1 MSRKKKTEPKEEYEN
16 HMEYSERYLHA
27 TLVPCSHGGARLLRH
42 VYRIFLEYVNDLLKN
57 NEKKQY
63 KSERKLWDAARCFR
77 VFLMPGMFSCRN
89 HGTILIRE
97 VNL

>member
-27 TLVPCSHGGARLLRH
+27 TL
-42 VYRIFLEYVNDLLKN
+42 FLAVMVVLVCFGMEYVNDLLKN

>member
-16 HMEYSERYLHA
+16 HMEYSA
-27 TLVPCSHGGARLLRH
+27 CDLVPCSHGGARLLRH